1 MVLNVSLGSAC
12 FIVQAP
18 INIQRFSK
26 DEDLYI
32 ERITHPE
39 IEWAPSLLLNTGDF
53 IWTDERIYAVAEG
66 GVAGSSAP
74 TSTTGTETNGF
85 AKLNYV
91 GSTRQKKRYRIV
103 SLSPAFALV
112 QSLDS
117 DIPESNDVFI
127 RTANISDNFTA
138 VSVGMPNFD
147 KFSGQVLYIDN
158 KQGFTPSGDETITLR
173 TIIQF

>member
-1 MVLNVSLGSAC
+1 MFIDLANSVSTKFVKALDSLN
-12 FIVQAP
+12 P
-18 INIQRFSK
+18 
-26 DEDLYI
+26 
-32 ERITHPE
+32 
-39 IEWAPSLLLNTGDF
+39 
-53 IWTDERIYAVAEG
+53 
-66 GVAGSSAP
+66 AP

-91 GSTRQKKRYRIV
+91 GSTRAKKRYRIV
-103 SLSPAFALV
+103 SLSSDFALV

-127 RTANISDNFTA
+127 RTSNISDNFTA
-138 VSVGMPNFD
+138 ISVGLPTFD